1 MKAGLILENEN
12 GEYLLLKIS
21 EQSKELAAKRKCFCR
36 VFMDIECNIPKM
48 IGDKP
53 AIQLLDI
60 DKCNQLLQ
68 VGHVD
73 YKGNYWQNANSIK

>member
-36 VFMDIECNIPKM
+36 VFLDIECNIPKM
-48 IGDKP
+48 I
-53 AIQLLDI
+53 
-60 DKCNQLLQ
+60 
-68 VGHVD
+68 
-73 YKGNYWQNANSIK
+73 